1 MTAEQDLPRA
11 RDERFAYVLLCHV
24 DEDAV
29 LRTARRIREL
39 SPGAHVLLRHS
50 RGEQFLA
57 EEAAA
62 GAGAEV
68 LRSEIGIRWGTWST
82 VAAVLE
88 ALADAEGRWQPSYT
102 VVLSGQDYPV
112 RDLVAWERS
121 VRGSGADALLHPEQ
135 GCHEGRHAVC
145 WHALPAARWVPVP
158 LLAALAHVGNRIV
171 HRVPWLPR
179 AHHAGER
186 TWMLAHPRWR
196 RRRPPV
202 PYRKG
207 SLWMTLSHRG
217 VAALLRAG
225 VHGSAGARFFASTL
239 LPDESFAHSVLGAAA
254 DVRVR
259 AGVTTVAF
267 FGEQD
272 GHARVLGEGD
282 LAQVLAT
289 GAAFARKV
297 LPGVGDGF
305 VSAADERLAAAARS
319 APVES
324 VAGPG
329 PGPVLEPAAPVES
342 IASAGPLPREPA
354 LG

>member
-1 MTAEQDLPRA
+1 MTAEQDPTRA
-11 RDERFAYVLLCHV
+11 RGGGFAYVLLCHL

-39 SPGAHVLLRHS
+39 SPDAHVLLRHS
-50 RGEQFLA
+50 RGGEFLTEQ
-57 EEAAA
+57 AAA

-68 LRSEIGIRWGTWST
+68 LRSRIGIRWGTWST

-88 ALADAEGRWQPSYT
+88 ALADAERRWRPSHT

-112 RDLVAWERS
+112 RDLAAWERS
-121 VRGSGADALLHPEQ
+121 VHRSGADALLHPEQ
-135 GCHEGRHAVC
+135 GCYDGRHVVC
-145 WHALPAARWVPVP
+145 WHALPPARWVPVP
-158 LLAALAHVGNRIV
+158 LLAALAYVGNRIV

-179 AHHAGER
+179 PHHAGER
-186 TWMLAHPRWR
+186 TWMLTHPRWR
-196 RRRPPV
+196 HRRPPV

-225 VHGSAGARFFASTL
+225 VPGSAGARFFASTL

-267 FGEQD
+267 FGERD
-272 GHARVLGEGD
+272 GHARVLREGD
-282 LAQVLAT
+282 LAHVLAT

-297 LPGVGDGF
+297 LPGVSDGF
-305 VSAADERLAAAARS
+305 VSAVDERLTAAAQS
-319 APVES
+319 AAVEPVAVAVPVPELAAPAEPISS
-324 VAGPG
+324 VGPFSR
-329 PGPVLEPAAPVES
+329 EPAA
-342 IASAGPLPREPA
+342 G
-354 LG
+354 